1 MHILLGVI
9 AAPAFV
15 FFVFALALGLNPVK
29 SAAWGAI
36 LGMAALVCFALQVSM
51 AEVSRFQTRMAW
63 DGTGNGHWDVVLSG
77 MVDER
82 MRLLA
87 TIPLDEW
94 ISLGAT
100 QCVLELH
107 DEGEEVLK
115 PTACP
120 ELRLAVGALR

>member
-1 MHILLGVI
+1 M
-9 AAPAFV
+9 
-15 FFVFALALGLNPVK
+15 K

-63 DGTGNGHWDVVLSG
+63 DGTGNGHWDVVLTQL
-77 MVDER
+77 VDDR
-82 MRLLA
+82 SVLLA

-100 QCVLELH
+100 
-107 DEGEEVLK
+107 
-115 PTACP
+115 
-120 ELRLAVGALR
+120 